1 MTKKG
6 RVCIYCKEHIPL
18 IKRDDIYVLD
28 NCLVKFLKIFAEEEK
43 YFLTSIYRFPS
54 QSHDEFHDLCTKFDL
69 LLSNINHEFLLCSI
83 ATGDFNA
90 CCSIWSQNEITN
102 STGQEIDS
110 STSSAE
116 YRQMIDKPTHVVN
129 DSMSCIGLL
138 FCTNQNTILN

>member
-69 LLSNINHEFLLCSI
+69 LLSNINHEFILCSI
-83 ATGDFNA
+83 ATRDFNA

-110 STSSAE
+110 STSSAG

-129 DSMSCIGLL
+129 DSMSCNFKLMR
-138 FCTNQNTILN
+138 